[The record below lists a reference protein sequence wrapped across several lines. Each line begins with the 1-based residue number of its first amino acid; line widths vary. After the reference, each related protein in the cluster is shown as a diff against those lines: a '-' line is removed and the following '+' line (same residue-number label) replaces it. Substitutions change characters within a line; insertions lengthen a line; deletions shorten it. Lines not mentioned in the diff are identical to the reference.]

1 MKKSLFIFAAAALA
15 LTACTSED
23 DVVQS
28 AAQKQASADA
38 LAFDVYLPQTSQ
50 VTRSG
55 RVNVMDNTTLQTA
68 GFGVFGY
75 QTDGLYTA
83 GTSLPNYMW
92 NQQVNYNATNIGW
105 YYTPLKY
112 WPNETG
118 HDSQS
123 TSAGMPEAP
132 SGLNVD
138 RLTFFAYAPW
148 VKGTPATGAVASV
161 YTDIEATTSFGIT
174 QLTAN
179 TGKLGSAAVAD
190 PKIRYVVATD
200 PSQSVD
206 LLWGVAPVGDLS
218 YTNVAGTTTKVDA
231 GAPLIDLLKP
241 AVNTNMKFLF
251 QHALA
256 RLGVKVVL
264 AADQV
269 LAGGNFDVANTKVTI
284 EEIAIKGNFG
294 SEGTLNLNNKTKAL
308 NTAYWEDIT
317 KADEDG
323 TAFKINSTNGLAK
336 HLVYDATKN
345 TSDTH
350 KQQVVTGVTTTYSDA
365 IQVSNKATYSKQVT
379 TPAYSATTP
388 YFADNDDHVGATPNY
403 AAYSGGWTKTDYAVY
418 LQKNQNGGYT
428 DITKKINTT
437 YPTATVWKDIYGLS
451 AAAKIVAITVDN
463 KSSKSGEVAYRKYE
477 SGDVAEVD
485 IYMPTGVAPEV
496 GDYIFEETP
505 AAVTLTPTGNYY
517 LANSNYF
524 MIIPPAAQETADKTL
539 TVKITYYVS
548 TTDPNVAN
556 GVVYTKNVVEKAI
569 ELPHLKNGYAY
580 NLKLILGMTSV
591 KLEAEVADW
600 QTAGAEIN
608 LPQNTAE

>member
-75 QTDGLYTA
+75 QTDDGLYTA

-92 NQQVNYNATNIGW
+92 NQQVNYNATNVGW
-105 YYTPLKY
+105 YYSPLKY

-123 TSAGMPEAP
+123 TSAGMPTAP
-132 SGLNVD
+132 TGANVD

-148 VKGTPATGAVASV
+148 VKGAPATGVVAPV
-161 YTDIEATTSFGIT
+161 YEDIEATTSFGIT

-179 TGKLGSAAVAD
+179 TGKLGDAAVAD

-284 EEIAIKGNFG
+284 QEIAIKGNFG
-294 SEGTLNLNNKTKAL
+294 SAGTLNLNNKNKAL
-308 NTAYWEDIT
+308 NTANWESIT
-317 KADEDG
+317 TASTDG
-323 TAFKINSTNGLAK
+323 TAFKINSANGLAK
-336 HLVYDATKN
+336 HLIWSGVTDE
-345 TSDTH
+345 
-350 KQQVVTGVTTTYSDA
+350 QQTVTGVTTTYSDA
-365 IQVSNKATYSKQVT
+365 IQVSNKATYSKLVT

-388 YFADNDDHVGATPNY
+388 YFADNDDHVGNTPTY
-403 AAYSGGWTKTDYAVY
+403 AAYNGGWTKGSKVY
-418 LQKNQNGGYT
+418 LQKSLNGGYT
-428 DITKKINTT
+428 DITNRISTK
-437 YPTATVWKDIYGLS
+437 YPEATVWKDIYSLS
-451 AAAKIVAITVDN
+451 STGDIVAITAGN
-463 KSSKSGEVAYRKYE
+463 KGTYSSNDAYRKYA
-477 SGDVAEVD
+477 STAGD
-485 IYMPTGVAPEV
+485 IYMPTYVAPEV
-496 GDYIFEETP
+496 GDYVFDDVL
-505 AAVTLTPTGNYY
+505 AAETLTPTGNYY

-548 TTDPNVAN
+548 TTDPNVTN
-556 GVVYTKNVVEKAI
+556 GVVYTKNIVEKAI
-569 ELPHLKNGYAY
+569 VLPHLKNGYAY